1 MKKLL
6 VLFMFI
12 VGGMLTMNAQT
23 AIPEVT
29 PDFYITQ
36 PASIYV
42 GGNTAA
48 TLTNGDTLTY
58 VFRIKTQD
66 LFDIKLQLYVDFVSG
81 TAAGKLKTYKSI
93 NGIDYVVTAAGD
105 SITATGVT
113 ADYLDTEELTFNDCM
128 ITYLKAIYIQ
138 TGTAV
143 TKPKLMFIIRK
154 N

>member
-1 MKKLL
+1 MKKIIGLI
-6 VLFMFI
+6 FMVAFAI
-12 VGGMLTMNAQT
+12 GLQAQT
-23 AIPEVT
+23 NIPEVT

-36 PASIYV
+36 PASVYV

-66 LFDIKLQLYVDFVSG
+66 LFDIKLQLYVDWISG
-81 TAAGKLKTYKSI
+81 TAGGKLKTYQSI
-93 NGIDYVVTAAGD
+93 NGVDYVVTAAAD
-105 SITATGVT
+105 SITASGVT
-113 ADYLDTEELTFNDCM
+113 ADYLDTEVLTFSDCM

-154 N
+154 D